1 MANDRIP
8 EKGRHPP
15 EQVIV
20 SDQEKRE
27 RARAALK
34 VNESIAKERTTLVQ
48 QLDQLREE
56 NKLLKVQKYSKN
68 CSDTHEERKNLSKKF
83 LIEGAENKRIEDF
96 RSILDAWCTPLD
108 NHVPV

>member
-1 MANDRIP
+1 MENFKRGRLIIDFVKYYQKDLLWVANDRIP

-15 EQVIV
+15 KQVIV

-68 CSDTHEERKNLSKKF
+68 CSDTHEERKSLSKK
-83 LIEGAENKRIEDF
+83 I
-96 RSILDAWCTPLD
+96 
-108 NHVPV
+108 